1 MIKLIRDRVTWQRIV
16 EGMPSYDFYHT
27 FDYHQIAKK
36 PDEEPLLICYEEG
49 KSAIAIPFLLRSIP
63 GSDYFDL
70 TSVYGYAG
78 PLCSGVDESFNNT
91 SFKEELTASL
101 RDLNIVSLFSRLNP
115 YIPKQKKILQDFGEL
130 ADWGLVVN
138 IDITKEL
145 DEQVKAMSNTT
156 TRYLKKV
163 RKQCYTTTS
172 NRPEDIMLF
181 RDLYYETMNR
191 VSADDFYFF
200 DEEYFLSFMES
211 SDLNTELIFAKL
223 RDSDEIISG
232 AMIIKT
238 NDIVQYHLSG
248 TRTEFLNY
256 TPLRLILDDTRIN
269 ATYQGYKYF
278 NLGGGYGSLEDSLF
292 FFKSSFSKDFR
303 QFSIWKMI
311 LNNDVYEEL
320 CARNIE
326 LQERLKQENCTYFP
340 LYRYK

>member
-1 MIKLIRDRVTWQRIV
+1 M
-16 EGMPSYDFYHT
+16 
-27 FDYHQIAKK
+27 
-36 PDEEPLLICYEEG
+36 
-49 KSAIAIPFLLRSIP
+49 
-63 GSDYFDL
+63 
-70 TSVYGYAG
+70 
-78 PLCSGVDESFNNT
+78 
-91 SFKEELTASL
+91 
-101 RDLNIVSLFSRLNP
+101 
-115 YIPKQKKILQDFGEL
+115 
-130 ADWGLVVN
+130 
-138 IDITKEL
+138 
-145 DEQVKAMSNTT
+145 
-156 TRYLKKV
+156 
-163 RKQCYTTTS
+163 
-172 NRPEDIMLF
+172 
-181 RDLYYETMNR
+181 
-191 VSADDFYFF
+191 
-200 DEEYFLSFMES
+200 SFMES

-238 NDIVQYHLSG
+238 NEIVQYHLSG